1 MTAHRAP
8 ILGCLLMAAIAA
20 SDTSAQSLRAAA
32 GASFEHYK
40 FGDAFVAGAS
50 SVSLITIPL
59 AAQLR
64 IANRGLI
71 DVTAAFASGSLER
84 ADGSSASLSGP
95 TDTELRASWPFEA
108 GNLTVTVM
116 GALTLP
122 TGHGEL
128 TTEELEVAGV
138 MASDLLPFRIA
149 SWGTGGGAALHLSVA
164 RATELLN
171 YGASVSYR
179 RSSEFSPIEGAS
191 ANYRPGDELRVKAAV
206 DRSVAS
212 GAKVSLQL
220 TLSTFSDDAL
230 DGEELY
236 KSGTR
241 IQGVG
246 FYEFPVAGSSASI
259 YAGVLRR
266 SGSALNEDGVF
277 RGSSALSVSPSQ
289 TLVLAGSSLRARLG
303 NRVATPSIELRA
315 LRSEDGIGQGWMA
328 SAGSTL
334 ELPIGISA
342 TLIPVARIRIG
353 SLTAADSN
361 SSILGFEAGAGIR
374 FGAR

>member
-1 MTAHRAP
+1 MTAHRSRV
-8 ILGCLLMAAIAA
+8 LGCLLMVAIAA
-20 SDTSAQSLRAAA
+20 SDANAQSLRAAV

-64 IANRGLI
+64 IANRGLL

-108 GNLTVTVM
+108 GDLTVTVM

-128 TTEELEVAGV
+128 TAEELEVAGV

-149 SWGTGGGAALHLSVA
+149 SWGTGGGAAVHLSVA
-164 RATELLN
+164 RASELLN

-212 GAKVSLQL
+212 GGKVSLQL

-241 IQGVG
+241 IQ
-246 FYEFPVAGSSASI
+246 
-259 YAGVLRR
+259 
-266 SGSALNEDGVF
+266 
-277 RGSSALSVSPSQ
+277 
-289 TLVLAGSSLRARLG
+289 
-303 NRVATPSIELRA
+303 
-315 LRSEDGIGQGWMA
+315 
-328 SAGSTL
+328 
-334 ELPIGISA
+334 
-342 TLIPVARIRIG
+342 
-353 SLTAADSN
+353 
-361 SSILGFEAGAGIR
+361 
-374 FGAR
+374 